1 MPRRFVPPAERDPDS
16 RKSIPMSTSLPPQIG
31 RYRVLEKLGEGGMG
45 VVYAGH
51 DEALDRRI
59 ALKTIRVTGDSSL
72 RERFWREARAAASVS
87 HPHVCPIYEVGE
99 DTEGRLFLAMELLEG
114 ESLSDRLK
122 RGAMEIEDALRIAC
136 DILSALDALHGRH
149 LIHRDLK
156 PSNVFLT
163 RHGVKLLDFGLARP
177 SSADPLA
184 DTGIT
189 QPGTVL
195 GTPRYMAPE
204 QVTGQELDGR
214 ADLFAA
220 GVLLYEMLSGRPPFD
235 GETMMQVLHA
245 VVYEAPPLLA
255 GPPPL
260 PAIDRVIRRAL
271 AKKREER
278 YDTAA
283 AMALA
288 LREAAGPSMQI
299 AVHGGR
305 SEENTP
311 TVVTPVRPTTRLI
324 VLPFRML
331 RPDPEIDFL
340 SFSLADAVA
349 SGLAGLPGL
358 TVRPSG
364 TVPALG
370 DPGDVSRIA
379 REANVDVVLTGT
391 LLRSGDQVRVT
402 TQILQVPAGTLLA
415 SHVSSAPLG
424 DLFQLQDE
432 LTQRIVDALS
442 LPLSSRERRLV
453 KHDVPA
459 DPAAYELYLRA
470 NKLTTDPQTWGEALQ
485 LYRECVERD
494 ASYAPAWARLGRVAR
509 VMAKFGEKDRSELL
523 RTADG
528 AFRRALEINP
538 DFAIAHHLQAYL
550 EVELGRG
557 RFAMVRLLDRVRSHR
572 NDPDLYAGLV
582 IACRYCGLLEAS
594 LAAHEQA
601 RKLDPGA
608 RTSVPYTYIMM
619 TQWEKALASD
629 DDPLRFPGTVAL
641 CSMERLD
648 EATERARHLTDH
660 VTSSWLQISMLGYL
674 GAARGDREAFLAFHR
689 ASGQNGFYDPE
700 AFLLTARSATR
711 VGMYDIALGDLDRS
725 VRGGYFVPSFLR
737 TDPWLEPLRS
747 RPEFQRLLAD
757 ATKLR
762 AEARAHF
769 VAAGGEQLLG
779 LGTAGPA

>member
-1 MPRRFVPPAERDPDS
+1 
-16 RKSIPMSTSLPPQIG
+16 MSTALPSQIG

-59 ALKTIRVTGDSSL
+59 ALKTIRVTGDDSL

-87 HPHVCPIYEVGE
+87 HPNVCPIYEVGE

-114 ESLSDRLK
+114 EPLSERVR
-122 RGAMEIEDALRIAC
+122 RGPLSIEESLRIEC
-136 DILSALDALHGRH
+136 DILSALEALHARH

-163 RHGVKLLDFGLARP
+163 RHGVKLVDFGLARP
-177 SSADPLA
+177 TANDPLA
-184 DTGIT
+184 QTGIT

-220 GVLLYEMLSGRPPFD
+220 GVLLYEMLSGRAPFD

-245 VVYEAPPLLA
+245 VVYEEPPLLA
-255 GPPPL
+255 GPPPT
-260 PAIDRVIRRAL
+260 PAIDKVIRRAL
-271 AKKREER
+271 AKRREER
-278 YDTAA
+278 YDDAA
-283 AMALA
+283 SMALA
-288 LREAAGPSMQI
+288 LREAVGPSMQL
-299 AVHGGR
+299 AVHPGAP
-305 SEENTP
+305 ETTP
-311 TVVTPVRPTTRLI
+311 TVVSPIRPTTRLI

-349 SGLAGLPGL
+349 SGLAGIPGL

-364 TVPALG
+364 AVPAMG
-370 DPGDVSRIA
+370 GESTDISKIA

-391 LLRSGDQVRVT
+391 LLRSGSQVRVT
-402 TQILQVPAGTLLA
+402 TQLLQVPAGTLLA
-415 SHVSSAPLG
+415 SHVSNAPLG
-424 DLFQLQDE
+424 DLFQLEDE
-432 LTQRIVDALS
+432 LTHRIVDALA
-442 LPLSSRERRLV
+442 LPLTSREKRLV
-453 KHDVPA
+453 RHDAPA
-459 DPAAYELYLRA
+459 DPGAYELYLRA
-470 NKLTTDPQTWGEALQ
+470 NKLTTDPRTWAEALQ
-485 LYRECVERD
+485 LYRECVEKD
-494 ASYAPAWARLGRVAR
+494 ASYAPAWARMGRVAR
-509 VMAKFGEKDRSELL
+509 IMAKFGEENRSELL
-523 RTADG
+523 RTADV

-538 DFAIAHHLQAYL
+538 DFSTAHHLQAYL

-557 RFAMVRLLDRVRSHR
+557 RFAMVRLLDRVRTHR

-594 LAAHEQA
+594 AAAHEQA

-619 TQWEKALASD
+619 TEWERALAAD
-629 DDPLRFPGTVAL
+629 DDPLKFPGIVAL
-641 CSMERLD
+641 SSMERID
-648 EATERARHLTDH
+648 EAEARAQQVSAGR
-660 VTSSWLQISMLGYL
+660 SQSWLLLSLLGYI
-674 GAARGDREAFLAFHR
+674 GAGRRDREAFLKFH
-689 ASGQNGFYDPE
+689 SGTANTGFYDPE
-700 AFLLTARSATR
+700 AFVLTARSATR
-711 VGMYDIALGDLDRS
+711 VGLHDLALEDLDRAI
-725 VRGGYFVPSFLR
+725 RGGYFVPSFLR
-737 TDPWLEPLRS
+737 SDPWLEPLRE

-762 AEARAHF
+762 AEARAHYI
-769 VAAGGEQLLG
+769 AAGGEQLLG
-779 LGTAGPA
+779 VGTAGAP

>member
-1 MPRRFVPPAERDPDS
+1 
-16 RKSIPMSTSLPPQIG
+16 MSSSLPPQIG

-59 ALKTIRVTGDSSL
+59 ALKTIRVTGDSTL

-99 DTEGRLFLAMELLEG
+99 DTQGRLFLAMELLEG
-114 ESLSDRLK
+114 ESLGDRLK
-122 RGAMEIEDALRIAC
+122 RGPIEIEEALRITC

-177 SSADPLA
+177 SSTDPLA

-204 QVTGQELDGR
+204 QVTGQELDAR

-220 GVLLYEMLSGRPPFD
+220 GVLLYEMLSGRAPFD

-255 GPPPL
+255 GPAPL

-271 AKKREER
+271 AKKREDR
-278 YDTAA
+278 YDDAA

-288 LREAAGPSMQI
+288 LREAAGPALQI
-299 AVHGGR
+299 AVHG
-305 SEENTP
+305 STAAEATP
-311 TVVTPVRPTTRLI
+311 TSVTPVKPTTRLI

-331 RPDPEIDFL
+331 RPDPETDFL

-349 SGLAGLPGL
+349 SGLAGIPGL

-364 TVPALG
+364 TLPALG
-370 DPGDVSRIA
+370 DANDVSRIA
-379 REANVDVVLTGT
+379 REANVDVVLSGT
-391 LLRSGDQVRVT
+391 LLRAGDQVRAT
-402 TQILQVPAGTLLA
+402 TQLLQVPAGTLLA
-415 SHVSSAPLG
+415 SHVSNAPLG

-432 LTQRIVDALS
+432 LTQRIVDALA
-442 LPLSSRERRLV
+442 LPLTSRERRLV

-470 NKLTTDPQTWGEALQ
+470 NQLTTDPRTWSEALR
-485 LYRECVERD
+485 LYRECVEKD

-509 VMAKFGEKDRSELL
+509 IMAKFGEDNRSELL

-557 RFAMVRLLDRVRSHR
+557 RFAMVRLLDRVRTHR

-594 LAAHEQA
+594 AAAHDQA

-608 RTSVPYTYIMM
+608 RTSVPYTYLMM
-619 TQWEKALASD
+619 TEWERALAAD
-629 DDPLRFPGTVAL
+629 DDPLKFPGVVAL
-641 CSMERLD
+641 SSMERHD
-648 EATERARHLTDH
+648 EAEARAKLVTEGM
-660 VTSSWLQISMLGYL
+660 SQSWLLLSMLGYI
-674 GAARGDREAFLAFHR
+674 GAGRRDREAFLRFHQGS
-689 ASGQNGFYDPE
+689 ANTGFYDPE
-700 AFLLTARSATR
+700 AFVLTGRSAAR
-711 VGMYDIALGDLDRS
+711 VGLYDLALGDLDRAI
-725 VRGGYFVPSFLR
+725 RGGYFVPSFLR
-737 TDPWLEPLRS
+737 SDPWLEPVRE

-757 ATKLR
+757 ATRLR
-762 AEARAHF
+762 SEARAHF

-779 LGTAGPA
+779 AGTAGAP